1 MTYNEASFEREYES
15 RWTGTVEDA
24 FYSGDHFDACRR
36 LLQPEYKASER
47 TSAGA
52 YYVITADIGRWDCDS
67 VATIIKVSPQSQG
80 QSLKAIVNIEVMH
93 GAHGEDQ
100 AIWLKK
106 LYYKYHARRLVIDG
120 NGVGQDV
127 VDWLVKSQVDPVT
140 GEILPDFGVYGGT
153 KEDEPQRYKQFKTDI
168 TELDALYI
176 VKAHAPENTEC
187 YVYLQSQLQSQ
198 KLRFLIDEK
207 AAKLK
212 LLNTQK
218 GQKMT
223 PEERKIYLEPF
234 TRTSMLRDEITNLR
248 EDNEGVNIILKRAN
262 KGIPKDKFS
271 SLIYGLYYIK
281 QEEDRKKKRVR
292 FRASDFAFMN

>member
-1 MTYNEASFEREYES
+1 
-15 RWTGTVEDA
+15 
-24 FYSGDHFDACRR
+24 
-36 LLQPEYKASER
+36 
-47 TSAGA
+47 
-52 YYVITADIGRWDCDS
+52 
-67 VATIIKVSPQSQG
+67 
-80 QSLKAIVNIEVMH
+80 MH

-106 LYYKYHARRLVIDG
+106 LYYKYHAKRLVIDG
-120 NGVGQDV
+120 NGVGQDI
-127 VDWLVKSQVDPVT
+127 VDWLVKAQIDPVT
-140 GEILPDFGVYGGT
+140 GDVLPDFGVYGGT
-153 KEDEPQRYKQFKTDI
+153 KEDEPQRYKQYKTDD

-198 KLRFLIDEK
+198 KLRFLVDEK
-207 AAKLK
+207 TARLK

-223 PEERKIYLEPF
+223 PEERRVYLEPF
-234 TRTSMLRDEITNLR
+234 TRTSMLRDEIINLR
-248 EDNEGVNIILKRAN
+248 ETNDGINIILKQAN
-262 KGIPKDKFS
+262 RGIPKDKFS

-281 QEEDRKKKRVR
+281 QEEDRRKRRVK